1 MLFLQQKTYSS
12 SVRGTTTS
20 QQNGQ
25 REATLSRRSSLS
37 SELKAEF
44 STVKDESPSER
55 YFRDWFSRPVNQQ
68 GLLIP
73 LLLPTHV
80 VVWKLFFLR
89 WVSECCITKGG
100 PAAYYN
106 KLFQLANEIETLQN
120 KVRQYKGPTPDNG
133 PLTSPSGP
141 PSDQRSLN
149 LKASSPDDP
158 PTDPDV
164 LTSSF
169 PYSPEGNLCW
179 RSVQGT
185 PISKFLTGAR
195 TWLSTET
202 LANDTI

>member
-1 MLFLQQKTYSS
+1 M
-12 SVRGTTTS
+12 S

-25 REATLSRRSSLS
+25 RGKEDTLYRRSSLS

-44 STVKDESPSER
+44 STVKVESPSER
-55 YFRDWFSRPVNQQ
+55 YFRDWFSRPVNLQ

-80 VVWKLFFLR
+80 VLWKLFFLR
-89 WVSECCITKGG
+89 WVPESCIPKGG

-106 KLFQLANEIETLQN
+106 RLSQLANEIETLQN
-120 KVRQYKGPTPDNG
+120 KVRQYKGPITENSP
-133 PLTSPSGP
+133 PPVPSGP
-141 PSDQRSLN
+141 PSDQRSLY
-149 LKASSPDDP
+149 LKASSPDSP
-158 PTDPDV
+158 PTDPDL

-185 PISKFLTGAR
+185 SISKFLSGAK

-202 LANDTI
+202 LTNDTYWRQ

>member
-1 MLFLQQKTYSS
+1 MLFFQQKTYSS

-25 REATLSRRSSLS
+25 REATLSRQSSLN

-44 STVKDESPSER
+44 STDESPSER
-55 YFRDWFSRPVNQQ
+55 YFRDWFSRPVNLQ

-73 LLLPTHV
+73 VLLPTHV

-89 WVSECCITKGG
+89 WVPESCITKGG

-106 KLFQLANEIETLQN
+106 RLFQLTNEIETLQN
-120 KVRQYKGPTPDNG
+120 KVRQYKGPTAENS
-133 PLTSPSGP
+133 PLPNPSGP
-141 PSDQRSLN
+141 PSDQRSLY
-149 LKASSPDDP
+149 LKASSPDGP

-202 LANDTI
+202 LANDTFWR